1 MIIFIE
7 EKFSFAAEV
16 TYSGGSTNHYKH
28 RQYFISVTSCKEDF
42 GMYGIFCWKE

>member
-16 TYSGGSTNHYKH
+16 TYCSGGSTNYYKH

-42 GMYGIFCWKE
+42 GMY